1 MVAHQCDEKELIGLL
16 LIKTQQSTPYI
27 VDQLSVS
34 VTSYLIKLNLYKP
47 MEQVIKW

>member
-1 MVAHQCDEKELIGLL
+1 MVAHKCDEKELIELL

-27 VDQLSVS
+27 VDQLS